1 MALQSAF
8 EADENTIKALNFRGE
23 NKNKIKNTNKLFHQN

>member
-1 MALQSAF
+1 MALQPAF

-23 NKNKIKNTNKLFHQN
+23 NKNKIKNTNKPFHQN